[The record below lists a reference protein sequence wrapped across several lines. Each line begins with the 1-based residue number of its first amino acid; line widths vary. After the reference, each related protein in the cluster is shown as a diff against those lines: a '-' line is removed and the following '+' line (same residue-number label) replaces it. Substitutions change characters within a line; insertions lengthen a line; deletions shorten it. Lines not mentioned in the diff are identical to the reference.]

1 METKGTTTK
10 VRYYE
15 KKTQQFIIHYR
26 YSYTLTFLSMFSQ
39 PVKPTIDV

>member
-15 KKTQQFIIHYR
+15 KKTNK
-26 YSYTLTFLSMFSQ
+26 LSF
-39 PVKPTIDV
+39 TTGIRTH